1 MLSKL
6 NSLYEPKF
14 GGSTTIKCS
23 NLILIWNLCP
33 QTFSL
38 AHVCKKLIKA
48 NNINPLKWI
57 NPCFI
62 TQTTFLLFLKLWK
75 RRTWFIVTMYFKEKS
90 PKPFTKCEHGYKN
103 RFTREWKEHLLCN
116 SSRSVIKYDG
126 PRACMKKHCCA
137 KKTKLSRNFRQFVA
151 FNRKM
156 FESMRTDEKQKKR
169 EYLTLLTFHQLSICE
184 SLIKILSLLFRYE
197 IDFDCVLNRTALSL

>member
-1 MLSKL
+1 M
-6 NSLYEPKF
+6 NQSLF
-14 GGSTTIKCS
+14 H
-23 NLILIWNLCP
+23 N
-33 QTFSL
+33 
-38 AHVCKKLIKA
+38 A
-48 NNINPLKWI
+48 NNV
-57 NPCFI
+57 F
-62 TQTTFLLFLKLWK
+62 TFFLNLWK

-156 FESMRTDEKQKKR
+156 FESMRTDEKQKKTWILDVAHISSAVDMR
-169 EYLTLLTFHQLSICE
+169 PFDKNTFSSI
-184 SLIKILSLLFRYE
+184 
-197 IDFDCVLNRTALSL
+197 